1 MELFIL
7 TFIAKWLTFATFIIA
22 FVIWNSSDILNGF
35 LKYMFLIGA
44 LCAMVGSGYPQ
55 YLIITNFIIFG
66 ILGITW
72 RSYDNNN
79 QLVKAYLIILAFLH
93 LYILTQ

>member
-7 TFIAKWLTFATFIIA
+7 TFIAKWLTFVTFIIA

-35 LKYMFLIGA
+35 LKYMFLIGT
-44 LCAMVGSGYPQ
+44 LCAMAGSGYPQ
-55 YLIITNFIIFG
+55 YLIITNCIIFG
-66 ILGITW
+66 ILGIIW
-72 RSYDNNN
+72 RSHNNNN
-79 QLVKAYLIILAFLH
+79 QLVKAYLLILSFLH